1 MMCSIFSL
9 GKTVQ
14 DITREILNI
23 LDQYDFPDFPFVIKG
38 YENPLLSEVNHLKS
52 DILSLKNLIEL
63 WYGNRIMEKWEMKD
77 TKQSLQILHNLNSV
91 KLEDISLCSILEEKI
106 IDSKDYERMM
116 ISYILKLNKI
126 KTSLSNWMW
135 YLFIHDS

>member
-38 YENPLLSEVNHLKS
+38 YENLLLSEVNHLKS